1 MQKLVIFQGHSFFH
15 LLALHCKY
23 TDKHKKKSSFFSQN
37 DLAKI
42 QSWTK
47 IAIKNFQTRKISVD
61 IMEKDVREEQNFVN
75 AISLV
80 FLKKATI
87 KEDRCGKDFSQ
98 KGERVHFTHFQFHF
112 CYNLSSQKVVEND
125 SK

>member
-1 MQKLVIFQGHSFFH
+1 M
-15 LLALHCKY
+15 
-23 TDKHKKKSSFFSQN
+23 
-37 DLAKI
+37 AKI

-61 IMEKDVREEQNFVN
+61 IMEKRCERRTEFCECNF
-75 AISLV
+75 SG
-80 FLKKATI
+80 FLKKKATI
-87 KEDRCGKDFSQ
+87 KEDRCEKDFSQ